1 MPAVSSEP
9 ASTGSTSTGSGIS
22 RLVGL
27 DGLRAIAA
35 FAVFF
40 HHVGFHSGRTYDG
53 AIGRYIGRLD
63 IGVPIFFVLSGF
75 LLFRPIAAAV
85 IDERPLRP
93 TAEYLWRRFMRIYP
107 AFWAALLLI
116 VLFTS
121 EDLGLADGIT
131 TSLLSH
137 IYWTDHVVGP
147 IPQAWSL
154 ATEVSFYLVLPLF
167 ARFLIPWLA
176 DRGRP
181 QRRNALLVFVAGCYL
196 LSVFF
201 RICMLGLNNQWS
213 VDALLWLPGM
223 FDYFAIGM
231 ALAVARVGFEHG
243 SVQRVRL
250 ERLAAPA
257 GWWWIGAA
265 LLFYV
270 VSQRMGLALGLEA
283 ASWPREIG
291 RQFVY
296 GAIGFALLFPLVFGT
311 DRRSYVRRFV
321 ASRPMD
327 WLGKIS
333 YSIYLWHM
341 VFIVHPWGPM
351 TDIFG
356 EVKLFETNYWR
367 LCVVAFIPMFVVVVA
382 SYYLVERL
390 GLRMQ
395 GLVRRES
402 HGPTSF
408 ESAVE
413 RLAATWRA
421 ASFRFQLAVV
431 AMAGFVFRV
440 IYVIVVKRDH
450 MLETLDVFPGDQ
462 FYYSLTA
469 DALAAGKGFV
479 AYWYGLFSWAALDS
493 YSVAASDGFV
503 TPWYGLF
510 SWDEANHA
518 ADHPPLT
525 AIVAAPA
532 SLLPGGQGQHIF
544 EQRFIMCL
552 VGAGVIVMI
561 GLLAREIAGRA
572 VGLTAA
578 SIATVYPA
586 LWINDG
592 LVMAESLT
600 VFCVAGAVWTALRYR
615 QAPSGR
621 LAIELGAW
629 IGFASLARSESLL
642 LVPLLVV
649 PLMVLGHPRWRE
661 RTKAVIVSGAVTALV
676 IAPWVVPNLV
686 RFNEPVFMSTNDGL
700 TLMGANS
707 PQTYEGGAIGF
718 WSLEYANSLAS
729 GLPELQG
736 ADASEQSR
744 IWRSEAFSYIGDNLE
759 YLPRVMAARLG
770 RLWSVFRPLQMSYLN
785 TGEGREIW
793 ASNLAVVGLW
803 VAAPLALL
811 GWWRLGRDR
820 LTRWPFAVLAVHVS
834 LIGALFYGIPRFRA
848 PAEIAVV
855 VCAAIAIHWLSS
867 LGTCPPRPISSSPPS
882 SS

>member
-1 MPAVSSEP
+1 MPAVSPEP
-9 ASTGSTSTGSGIS
+9 ASTGSTSTGSTGTGPGIS

-85 IDERPLRP
+85 IDQRPLRP
-93 TAEYLWRRFMRIYP
+93 IAEYLWRRFMRIYP
-107 AFWAALLLI
+107 AFWVALLLI

-154 ATEVSFYLVLPLF
+154 ATEVSFYLALPLF

-176 DRGRP
+176 DRGSP
-181 QRRNALLVFVAGCYL
+181 QRRNALFMFVAGCYL

-201 RICMLGLNNQWS
+201 RICMLNLDSLWS

-265 LLFYV
+265 LLFYI
-270 VSQRMGLALGLEA
+270 VSQRMGLALGLDA

-321 ASRPMD
+321 ASGPMD

-351 TDIFG
+351 TDILG
-356 EVKLFETNYWR
+356 EVTLFETSYWR
-367 LCVVAFIPMFVVVVA
+367 LCIVAFLPMFVVAVA
-382 SYYLVERL
+382 SYCLVERL

-402 HGPTSF
+402 CGPTSF

-413 RLAATWRA
+413 RLAAMWRA
-421 ASFRFQLAVV
+421 ASFRLQLAAVAAAGLALRVV
-431 AMAGFVFRV
+431 
-440 IYVIVVKRDH
+440 YVIVVKRDQT
-450 MLETLDVFPGDQ
+450 LETDDVFPGDQ
-462 FYYSLTA
+462 FYYSLAA
-469 DALAAGKGFV
+469 DALADGK
-479 AYWYGLFSWAALDS
+479 
-493 YSVAASDGFV
+493 GFV
-503 TPWYGLF
+503 TPWHGL
-510 SWDEANHA
+510 SPGIQASHA

-525 AIVAAPA
+525 AMVATPA
-532 SLLPGGQGQHIF
+532 SWLPGGQGQHIF

-561 GLLAREIAGRA
+561 GLLARQLAGRA
-572 VGLTAA
+572 VGLIAA
-578 SIATVYPA
+578 GIAAVYPA

-621 LAIELGAW
+621 LAVQLGAW
-629 IGFASLARSESLL
+629 VGFAALARSESLL
-642 LVPLLVV
+642 LVPLLVA
-649 PLMVLGHPRWRE
+649 PLMVLGHPRWRG
-661 RTKAVIVSGAVTALV
+661 RAKAVVVSGVVTALV
-676 IAPWVVPNLV
+676 IAPWVVPNLL
-686 RFNEPVFMSTNDGL
+686 RFNEPVLMSTNDGV
-700 TLMGANS
+700 TLIGANS
-707 PQTYEGGAIGF
+707 PQTYAGGAIGF
-718 WSLEYANSLAS
+718 WSLEYADTLAG

-736 ADASEQSR
+736 ADTSEESR
-744 IWRSEAFSYIGDNLE
+744 IWRSEAFSYIGDNLDD
-759 YLPRVMAARLG
+759 LPRVIAARLG
-770 RLWSVFRPLQMSYLN
+770 RLWSVFRPLQMSDFN

-793 ASNLAVVGLW
+793 ASNLAFVGFW
-803 VAAPLALL
+803 VTAPLALI
-811 GWWRLGRDR
+811 GWWRLGRDQ
-820 LTRWPFAVLAVHVS
+820 LTRWPLAILAVHVS
-834 LIGALFYGIPRFRA
+834 LIGALTYGIPRFRA

-855 VCAAIAIHWLSS
+855 VCAATAIHWLSS
-867 LGTCPPRPISSSPPS
+867 LGTCQPRPVSSSPPS

>member
-116 VLFTS
+116 VLFTN

-154 ATEVSFYLVLPLF
+154 ATEVSFYLILPLF

-181 QRRNALLVFVAGCYL
+181 QRRNALFVFVAGCYL

-201 RICMLGLNNQWS
+201 RICMLGLDNQWS

-270 VSQRMGLALGLEA
+270 VSQRMGLALGLDV

-356 EVKLFETNYWR
+356 EVKLFDTNYWR
-367 LCVVAFIPMFVVVVA
+367 LCIVAFIPMFVVSVA

-395 GLVRRES
+395 QLVRRPVQ
-402 HGPTSF
+402 GPSVGELF
-408 ESAVE
+408 VS
-413 RLAATWRA
+413 RLAAGWRS
-421 ASFRFQLAVV
+421 ASFRAQLAVV
-431 AMAGFVFRV
+431 ATVGLVFRV

-450 MLETLDVFPGDQ
+450 TLQTLDIFPGDQ
-462 FYYSLTA
+462 FYYSLAA
-469 DALAAGKGFV
+469 DALAAGN
-479 AYWYGLFSWAALDS
+479 
-493 YSVAASDGFV
+493 GFV
-503 TPWYGLF
+503 TPWHGL
-510 SWDEANHA
+510 SGVADGVQASHA

-532 SLLPGGQGQHIF
+532 SWLPGGQGEHIF

-561 GLLAREIAGRA
+561 GLLARQLAGRA

-578 SIATVYPA
+578 AIAAVYPA

-592 LVMAESLT
+592 LIMAESLT
-600 VFCVAGAVWTALRYR
+600 AFFVAGSIWTALRYR
-615 QAPSGR
+615 QDPSGR
-621 LAIELGAW
+621 LAIQLGAW
-629 IGFASLARSESLL
+629 IGFAALSRAESLL
-642 LVPLLVV
+642 LLVLLVA
-649 PLMVLGHPRWRE
+649 PMVILSHPRWRA
-661 RTKAVIVSGAVTALV
+661 RVKAAVISGALTALV
-676 IAPWVVPNLV
+676 IAPWVVPNLL
-686 RFNEPVFMSTNDGL
+686 RFNEPVLMSTNDGV
-700 TLMGANS
+700 TLIGANS
-707 PQTYEGGAIGF
+707 PQTYAGGAIGF
-718 WSLEYANSLAS
+718 WSLEYANTLVP
-729 GLPELQG
+729 GIPELQG

-744 IWRSEAFSYIGDNLE
+744 IWRAEALTYIGDNLDDQ
-759 YLPRVMAARLG
+759 PRVMAARLG
-770 RLWSVFRPLQMSYLN
+770 RLWSVFRPLQMSDFN
-785 TGEGREIW
+785 TGEGRETW
-793 ASNLAVVGLW
+793 ASNLAFVGFW
-803 VAAPLALL
+803 VAAPLALI

-820 LTRWPFAVLAVHVS
+820 LTRWPFAILAVHVS
-834 LIGALFYGIPRFRA
+834 LAGALFYGIPRFRV

-855 VCAAIAIHWLSS
+855 VCAATAIHWLSN

>member
-9 ASTGSTSTGSGIS
+9 ASTGSTSTGSTGTGLGIS

-107 AFWAALLLI
+107 AFWVALALI

-137 IYWTDHVVGP
+137 IYWTEHVVGP

-154 ATEVSFYLVLPLF
+154 ATEVSFYLALPLF
-167 ARFLIPWLA
+167 ARLLIPWLA

-181 QRRNALLVFVAGCYL
+181 HRRNALFVFVAGCYL

-201 RICMLGLNNQWS
+201 RICMLNLDSLWS

-231 ALAVARVGFEHG
+231 ALAVARAGFEHG
-243 SVQRVRL
+243 SVQRGRL

-265 LLFYV
+265 LLFHV
-270 VSQRMGLALGLEA
+270 VSQRMGLALGLKA

-327 WLGKIS
+327 WLGRIS
-333 YSIYLWHM
+333 YSFYLWHM

-367 LCVVAFIPMFVVVVA
+367 LCIVAFIPMFVVAVA
-382 SYYLVERL
+382 SYCLVERS

-402 HGPTSF
+402 HGQTRF

-421 ASFRFQLAVV
+421 ATFRLQLAVV
-431 AMAGFVFRV
+431 AAAGLALRV
-440 IYVIVVKRDH
+440 VYVIVVKRDH
-450 MLETLDVFPGDQ
+450 TLQTLDIFPGDQ
-462 FYYSLTA
+462 FYYSLAA
-469 DALAAGKGFV
+469 DALAAGR
-479 AYWYGLFSWAALDS
+479 
-493 YSVAASDGFV
+493 GFV
-503 TPWYGLF
+503 TPWHGL
-510 SWDEANHA
+510 SGVADGVQAGHA

-532 SLLPGGQGQHIF
+532 SWLPGGQGEHIF

-561 GLLAREIAGRA
+561 GLLARQLAGRA

-578 SIATVYPA
+578 GIAAVYPA

-600 VFCVAGAVWTALRYR
+600 VFCIAGAVWAALRYR

-629 IGFASLARSESLL
+629 IGFAALARSESLL
-642 LVPLLVV
+642 LVPLLVA

-661 RTKAVIVSGAVTALV
+661 RAKAVVVSGAVTALV
-676 IAPWVVPNLV
+676 IAPWVVPNLL
-686 RFNEPVFMSTNDGL
+686 RFNEPVLMSTNDGV
-700 TLMGANS
+700 TLIGANS
-707 PQTYEGGAIGF
+707 PQTYSGGAIGF
-718 WSLEYANSLAS
+718 WSLEYANTLAG

-736 ADASEQSR
+736 ADTSEVSR
-744 IWRSEAFSYIGDNLE
+744 IWRSEAFSYIGDNLDD
-759 YLPRVMAARLG
+759 LPRVMAARLG
-770 RLWSVFRPLQMSYLN
+770 RLWSVFRPLQMSDFN

-793 ASNLAVVGLW
+793 ASNLAFVGFW
-803 VAAPLALL
+803 VAVPLALI

-820 LTRWPFAVLAVHVS
+820 LTRWPFAILAVHVS
-834 LIGALFYGIPRFRA
+834 LVGALFYGIPRFRA

-855 VCAAIAIHWLSS
+855 VCAATAIHWLSS
-867 LGTCPPRPISSSPPS
+867 LGTCQPRPTSSSPPS

>member
-9 ASTGSTSTGSGIS
+9 ASTGSTGTGSGIS

-181 QRRNALLVFVAGCYL
+181 QRRNALFVFVAGCYL

-201 RICMLGLNNQWS
+201 RICMLGLDNQWS

-250 ERLAAPA
+250 DRLAAPA

-270 VSQRMGLALGLEA
+270 VSQRMGLALGLDA

-333 YSIYLWHM
+333 YSVYLWHM

-356 EVKLFETNYWR
+356 EVRLFETNYWR
-367 LCVVAFIPMFVVVVA
+367 LCIVAFIPMFVVAVA

-402 HGPTSF
+402 HGSTSI
-408 ESAVE
+408 ESAVD
-413 RLAATWRA
+413 RLAARWRA
-421 ASFRFQLAVV
+421 ASFRLQLVV
-431 AMAGFVFRV
+431 IAAAGLALRA
-440 IYVIVVKRDH
+440 IYVIVVKRDQT
-450 MLETLDVFPGDQ
+450 LETVDVFPGDQ
-462 FYYSLTA
+462 FYYSLAA
-469 DALAAGKGFV
+469 DALADGK
-479 AYWYGLFSWAALDS
+479 
-493 YSVAASDGFV
+493 GFV
-503 TPWYGLF
+503 TPWHGLF
-510 SWDEANHA
+510 PGIEASHA

-525 AIVAAPA
+525 AMVATPA
-532 SLLPGGQGQHIF
+532 SWLPGGKGQHIF

-561 GLLAREIAGRA
+561 GLLARQLAGRA

-578 SIATVYPA
+578 GIAAVYPA

-615 QAPSGR
+615 EDPSGR
-621 LAIELGAW
+621 LAIQLGAW
-629 IGFASLARSESLL
+629 IGFAALARSESLL
-642 LVPLLVV
+642 LVVLLVV
-649 PLMVLGHPRWRE
+649 PLMVLSHPRWRE
-661 RTKAVIVSGAVTALV
+661 RAKAVVVSGALTALV
-676 IAPWVVPNLV
+676 IAPWVVPNLL
-686 RFNEPVFMSTNDGL
+686 RFNEPVLMSTNDGV
-700 TLMGANS
+700 TLIGANS
-707 PQTYEGGAIGF
+707 PQTYAGGAIGF
-718 WSLEYANSLAS
+718 WSLEYADTLAPRI
-729 GLPELQG
+729 PELRE
-736 ADASEQSR
+736 ADTSEQSR
-744 IWRSEAFSYIGDNLE
+744 IWRMEAFRYIDDNLDD
-759 YLPRVMAARLG
+759 LPRVMAARLG
-770 RLWSVFRPLQMSYLN
+770 RLWSVFRPMQMSDFN

-793 ASNLAVVGLW
+793 ASNLAFVGFW
-803 VAAPLALL
+803 VMAPLALI
-811 GWWRLGRDR
+811 GWWRLGRDQ
-820 LTRWPFAVLAVHVS
+820 LTRWPLAILAVHVS
-834 LIGALFYGIPRFRA
+834 LIGALIYGIPRFRA

-855 VCAAIAIHWLSS
+855 VCAATAIHWLSS

>member
-116 VLFTS
+116 VLFTN

-154 ATEVSFYLVLPLF
+154 ATEVSFYLILPLF

-181 QRRNALLVFVAGCYL
+181 QRRNALFVFVAGCYL

-201 RICMLGLNNQWS
+201 RICMLGLDNQWS

-270 VSQRMGLALGLEA
+270 VSQRMGLALGLDV

-356 EVKLFETNYWR
+356 EVKLFDTNYWH
-367 LCVVAFIPMFVVVVA
+367 LCIVAFIPMFVVSVA

-395 GLVRRES
+395 QLVRRPVQ
-402 HGPTSF
+402 GPSVGELF
-408 ESAVE
+408 VS
-413 RLAATWRA
+413 RLAAGWRS
-421 ASFRFQLAVV
+421 ASFRAQLAVV
-431 AMAGFVFRV
+431 ATVGLVFRV

-450 MLETLDVFPGDQ
+450 TLQTLDIFPGDQ
-462 FYYSLTA
+462 FYYSLAA
-469 DALAAGKGFV
+469 DALAAGN
-479 AYWYGLFSWAALDS
+479 
-493 YSVAASDGFV
+493 GFV
-503 TPWYGLF
+503 TPWHGL
-510 SWDEANHA
+510 SGVADGVQASHA

-532 SLLPGGQGQHIF
+532 SWLPGGQGEHIF

-561 GLLAREIAGRA
+561 GLLARQLAGRA

-578 SIATVYPA
+578 AIAAVYPA

-592 LVMAESLT
+592 LIMAESLT
-600 VFCVAGAVWTALRYR
+600 AFFVAGSIWTALRYR
-615 QAPSGR
+615 QDPSGR
-621 LAIELGAW
+621 LAIQLGAW
-629 IGFASLARSESLL
+629 IGFAALSRAESLL
-642 LVPLLVV
+642 LLVLLVA
-649 PLMVLGHPRWRE
+649 PMVILSHPRWRA
-661 RTKAVIVSGAVTALV
+661 RVKAAVISGALTALV
-676 IAPWVVPNLV
+676 IAPWVVPNLL
-686 RFNEPVFMSTNDGL
+686 RFNEPVLMSTNDGV
-700 TLMGANS
+700 TLIGANS
-707 PQTYEGGAIGF
+707 PQTYAGGAIGF
-718 WSLEYANSLAS
+718 WSLEYANTVAP
-729 GLPELQG
+729 GIPELQG

-744 IWRSEAFSYIGDNLE
+744 IWRAEALTYIGDNLDDQ
-759 YLPRVMAARLG
+759 PRVMAARLG
-770 RLWSVFRPLQMSYLN
+770 RLWSVFRPLQMSDFN
-785 TGEGREIW
+785 TGEGRETW
-793 ASNLAVVGLW
+793 ASNLAFVGFW
-803 VAAPLALL
+803 VAAPLALI

-820 LTRWPFAVLAVHVS
+820 LTRWPFAILAVHVS
-834 LIGALFYGIPRFRA
+834 LAGALFYGIPRFRV

-855 VCAAIAIHWLSS
+855 VCAATAIHWLSN

>member
-1 MPAVSSEP
+1 MPAVSTEP
-9 ASTGSTSTGSGIS
+9 SAAGSTATGSGIS

-63 IGVPIFFVLSGF
+63 IGVPVFFVLSGF

-85 IDERPLRP
+85 MDKRPLRP
-93 TAEYLWRRFMRIYP
+93 TTEYLWRRFMRIYP

-131 TSLLSH
+131 TSLLTH

-154 ATEVSFYLVLPLF
+154 ATEVSFYLVLPLL

-176 DRGRP
+176 DRGRS
-181 QRRNALLVFVAGCYL
+181 QRRNALFVFVAGCYL

-201 RICMLGLNNQWS
+201 RICMLGLDSLWS
-213 VDALLWLPGM
+213 VDALLWLPAM

-243 SVQRVRL
+243 SVQRDRL
-250 ERLAAPA
+250 ERLAGPA

-265 LLFYV
+265 LLFHV
-270 VSQRMGLALGLEA
+270 VSQWMGLALGLDA

-296 GAIGFALLFPLVFGT
+296 GAIGFALLFPLVFGS

-367 LCVVAFIPMFVVVVA
+367 LCVVAFIPMMAVSVA

-395 GLVRRES
+395 GLIRREQR
-402 HGPTSF
+402 GPTSF
-408 ESAVE
+408 ETAVK

-421 ASFRFQLAVV
+421 ASFRAQLAVV
-431 AMAGFVFRV
+431 ATAGFVLRV
-440 IYVIVVKRDH
+440 VYVIVVKRDH
-450 MLETLDVFPGDQ
+450 TLESLDVFAGDQ
-462 FYYSLTA
+462 FYYSLAA
-469 DALAAGKGFV
+469 DALAAGR
-479 AYWYGLFSWAALDS
+479 
-493 YSVAASDGFV
+493 GFV
-503 TPWYGLF
+503 TPWHGL
-510 SWDEANHA
+510 SPETTIGAQASHA

-532 SLLPGGQGQHIF
+532 SWLPGGQGQHLF
-544 EQRFIMCL
+544 EQRFMMCL

-561 GLLAREIAGRA
+561 GLLARQLAGRA

-578 SIATVYPA
+578 GIAAVYPA

-600 VFCVAGAVWTALRYR
+600 VLCVTGAVWTALRYR
-615 QAPSGR
+615 EDPSSR
-621 LAIELGAW
+621 LAMQLGAW
-629 IGFASLARSESLL
+629 IGFAALARAESLL
-642 LVPLLVV
+642 LVPLLVAPV
-649 PLMVLGHPRWRE
+649 MIVAHPRWRE
-661 RTKAVIVSGAVTALV
+661 RVTSAAVSAALTLLV
-676 IAPWVVPNLV
+676 IAPWVVPNLL
-686 RFNEPVFMSTNDGL
+686 RFNEPVLMSTNDGV
-700 TLMGANS
+700 TLIGANS
-707 PQTYEGGAIGF
+707 PQTYSGGAIGF
-718 WSLEYANSLAS
+718 WSLEYADTLA
-729 GLPELQG
+729 GDLPELQG
-736 ADASEQSR
+736 ADTSEASR
-744 IWRSEAFSYIGDNLE
+744 IWRSEAFSYIGDNLDDQ
-759 YLPRVMAARLG
+759 PRVMAARLG
-770 RLWSVFRPLQMSYLN
+770 RLWSVFRPLQMSDFN
-785 TGEGREIW
+785 TGEGREVW
-793 ASNLAVVGLW
+793 ASNLAFVGFW
-803 VAAPLALL
+803 IAAPLALA

-834 LIGALFYGIPRFRA
+834 LVGALFYGIPRFRA

-855 VCAAIAIHWLSS
+855 VCAAIAIHWLSN
-867 LGTCPPRPISSSPPS
+867 LGTCPPQPTSSSPPS

>member
-9 ASTGSTSTGSGIS
+9 ASTGSTGTGSGIS

-181 QRRNALLVFVAGCYL
+181 QRRNALFVFVAGCYL

-201 RICMLGLNNQWS
+201 RICMLGLDNQWS

-231 ALAVARVGFEHG
+231 ALGVARVGFEHG

-270 VSQRMGLALGLEA
+270 VSQRMGLALGLDV

-341 VFIVHPWGPM
+341 AFIVHPWGPM
-351 TDIFG
+351 TEFFG

-367 LCVVAFIPMFVVVVA
+367 LCIVAFIPMFVVAVA

-402 HGPTSF
+402 HGSTSF

-413 RLAATWRA
+413 RFAARWRA
-421 ASFRFQLAVV
+421 ASFRLQLVV
-431 AMAGFVFRV
+431 ITAAGLALRV
-440 IYVIVVKRDH
+440 IYVIVVKRDQT
-450 MLETLDVFPGDQ
+450 LETVDVFPGDQ
-462 FYYSLTA
+462 FYYSLAA
-469 DALAAGKGFV
+469 DALADGK
-479 AYWYGLFSWAALDS
+479 
-493 YSVAASDGFV
+493 GFV
-503 TPWYGLF
+503 TPWHGLF
-510 SWDEANHA
+510 PGIEASHA

-525 AIVAAPA
+525 AMVATPA
-532 SLLPGGQGQHIF
+532 SWLPGGQGEHIF
-544 EQRFIMCL
+544 EQRFIMCV

-561 GLLAREIAGRA
+561 GLLARQLAGRA

-578 SIATVYPA
+578 GIAAVYPA

-600 VFCVAGAVWTALRYR
+600 VFCIAGAVWTALRYR
-615 QAPSGR
+615 LDPSGR
-621 LAIELGAW
+621 LAIQLGAW
-629 IGFASLARSESLL
+629 IGFAALARSESLL
-642 LVPLLVV
+642 LAVLLVV
-649 PLMVLGHPRWRE
+649 PVAVLSHPHWRE
-661 RTKAVIVSGAVTALV
+661 RAKAVVVSGAVTALV
-676 IAPWVVPNLV
+676 IAPWVVPNLL
-686 RFNEPVFMSTNDGL
+686 RFNEPVLMSTNDGV
-700 TLMGANS
+700 TLIGANS
-707 PQTYEGGAIGF
+707 PQTYAGGAIGF
-718 WSLEYANSLAS
+718 WSLEYADTLAG

-736 ADASEQSR
+736 ADTSEQSR
-744 IWRSEAFSYIGDNLE
+744 IWRTEAFSYIGDNLDD
-759 YLPRVMAARLG
+759 LPRVMAARLG
-770 RLWSVFRPLQMSYLN
+770 RLWSVFRPMQMSDFN

-793 ASNLAVVGLW
+793 ASNLAFVSFW
-803 VAAPLALL
+803 VMAPLALI
-811 GWWRLGRDR
+811 GWWRLGRDQ
-820 LTRWPFAVLAVHVS
+820 LTRWPLAILAVHVS
-834 LIGALFYGIPRFRA
+834 LVGALIYGIPRFRA

-855 VCAAIAIHWLSS
+855 VCAATAIHWLSS